1 MRGFVRFALIAA
13 MGNRCRRFAVP
24 SATSPRLSARPSTRA
39 FWGRGLKGSPWG
51 CPVAFDRIVVDPS
64 RMAGVPSIRDTRV
77 TVFTVLGQLVA
88 GRTAHELMA
97 DYPYLELGDV
107 AAALK
112 HPAALANER

>member
-1 MRGFVRFALIAA
+1 
-13 MGNRCRRFAVP
+13 
-24 SATSPRLSARPSTRA
+24 
-39 FWGRGLKGSPWG
+39 
-51 CPVAFDRIVVDPS
+51 
-64 RMAGVPSIRDTRV
+64 MAGVPSIRDTRV